1 MHEGKEGS
9 ERIRKK
15 KVFGNMGVGSS
26 VFLPTKIGETLVQS
40 DAKLSL
46 FPRRTSDPQG
56 DFLDFSKTQ
65 LGGTFTFSAVCR
77 AQKSFLFLIFNSMRC
92 SSYAAVDINDIFLD
106 F

>member
-1 MHEGKEGS
+1 MKERK
-9 ERIRKK
+9 EARENTKK
-15 KVFGNMGVGSS
+15 KRFFGEMGVGSS

-65 LGGTFTFSAVCR
+65 RWGTLMFSAVCR
-77 AQKSFLFLIFNSMRC
+77 EQKSFFCFLLS
-92 SSYAAVDINDIFLD
+92 AA
-106 F
+106 

>member
-1 MHEGKEGS
+1 MKERKEAREYEKKGFS
-9 ERIRKK
+9 ERWGLARL
-15 KVFGNMGVGSS
+15 

-65 LGGTFTFSAVCR
+65 LGGTLIFSAVCR
-77 AQKSFLFLIFNSMRC
+77 AQIFFV
-92 SSYAAVDINDIFLD
+92 SYIQ
-106 F
+106 